1 MMVFN
6 AAFELLQVG
15 LMLYL
20 RRPTDDCFTCSS
32 TRVHYPG
39 PRADKY
45 EASSRCGMAAVAFHV
60 STGCVESMFGALSS
74 LLSSRSACTPPLSNP
89 SSFKKKSH
97 HKQVL
102 SYLQTRPSQ
111 SQASDSLNSI
121 RRHWVTSVSQ
131 LSTPTQAFV
140 RLTIIYVAA
149 LWDSS
154 FTNDTRVH
162 ARELI

>member
-1 MMVFN
+1 MLRSNFSKWGWCFIYAVQQTTALHVHLPAFITLVREKISTKQAQGAVWQLSLFMFRL
-6 AAFELLQVG
+6 AAWKVCLARCLLCCRQG
-15 LMLYL
+15 L
-20 RRPTDDCFTCSS
+20 P
-32 TRVHYPG
+32 
-39 PRADKY
+39 
-45 EASSRCGMAAVAFHV
+45 
-60 STGCVESMFGALSS
+60 AL
-74 LLSSRSACTPPLSNP
+74 LPFPTPPPL
-89 SSFKKKSH
+89 KKKSH

-131 LSTPTQAFV
+131 LSTPTQALV